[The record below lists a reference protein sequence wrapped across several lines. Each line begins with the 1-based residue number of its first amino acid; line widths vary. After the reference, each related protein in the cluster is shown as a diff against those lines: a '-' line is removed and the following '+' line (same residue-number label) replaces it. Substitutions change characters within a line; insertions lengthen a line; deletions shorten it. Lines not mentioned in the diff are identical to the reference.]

1 MPQAIGFGATD
12 AAIRVYVKNRPPL
25 VEFQQLDTLLALD
38 KEAIEKINSEAGN
51 GWRKVFNV
59 YAKWLFAL
67 HGKQGMLGEFESW
80 QQLRDQL
87 LLRKNSNTALLFSV
101 PEFNSPALHV
111 IAGRT
116 YAQELAAQPSLGI
129 NLIWLDREFA
139 VDQANRVLVCPY
151 FDYRQLS
158 NVKIDKLCQLIRELF
173 PNYI

>member
-1 MPQAIGFGATD
+1 MPQAIGFGAAD

-25 VEFQQLDTLLALD
+25 VEFQQLHTLLPLD
-38 KEAIEKINSEAGN
+38 KEAIEKINAEAGN

-67 HGKQGMLGEFESW
+67 HGEQGGLGEFQSW

-87 LLRKNSNTALLFSV
+87 LLRQHSNTALLFST
-101 PEFNSPALHV
+101 PELKSPALHV

-129 NLIWLDREFA
+129 NLIWLDKEFA

-158 NVKIDKLCQLIRELF
+158 NVKIDKLCQLIRELV
-173 PNYI
+173 PGYI